1 MDQRMTARQ
10 FESLVHPL
18 LESLHHVALRLTRNH
33 QDAQDLVQE
42 ACLRAYMFSHRFERG
57 TNFRA
62 WIFRILMNT
71 FINEYHR
78 RRRRPQEIELQKV
91 EYLLQG
97 YVPRMFESRPD
108 ASCERIGD
116 AVDDRVRKALED
128 LPAEFRNV
136 VLLADVEGY
145 TYKEIARALRIPIG
159 TVMSRLSRGRKR
171 LQEALVGYAVSQ
183 GYVRRRREE
192 QVPRQ
197 YALAS

>member
-1 MDQRMTARQ
+1 MNQSMTRGQ
-10 FESLVHPL
+10 FEALVRPL
-18 LESLHHVALRLTRNH
+18 LDSLHHVALRLTRNK
-33 QDAQDLVQE
+33 QDAQDLVQD
-42 ACLRAYMFSHRFERG
+42 ACLRAYMFSHRFEHG

-78 RRRRPQEIELQKV
+78 RRRRPQEIDLQRV

-97 YVPRMFESRPD
+97 HSPRMFEGPPD
-108 ASCERIGD
+108 ASRERIAD
-116 AVDDRVRKALED
+116 AVDDAVREALED
-128 LPAEFRNV
+128 LSPEFRRV

-145 TYKEIARALRIPIG
+145 TYKEIAQTLRIPIG

-183 GYVRRRREE
+183 GYVRRRTENR
-192 QVPRQ
+192 VAPR